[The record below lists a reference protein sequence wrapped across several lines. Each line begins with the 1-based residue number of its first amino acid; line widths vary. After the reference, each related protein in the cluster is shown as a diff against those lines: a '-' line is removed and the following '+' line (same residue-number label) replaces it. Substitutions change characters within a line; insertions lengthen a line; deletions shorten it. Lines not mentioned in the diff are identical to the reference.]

1 MGSATA
7 MLMGLVIYG
16 CAALVATQA
25 EHFIT
30 LLAARAVSAFGIAV
44 GSVVTQTILRDVFS
58 GNELGKVFSL
68 MGMGIA
74 ISPVLGMLLGGQLTL
89 VGGYRYVFFALFAL
103 ALVLL
108 VYNVFKLP
116 ETQTEKKPVKIMGL
130 GIRMLLDARIWQSA
144 LLIAVYN
151 IALFSYYQLGAF
163 QFSKL
168 GYGAEQFGY
177 SGIVLGIGT
186 LFGSFLNKA
195 LLSNRTPMST
205 LLWIAATSMALGAF
219 GVYCLIGSILF
230 VAPMM
235 LVVIAFGIAIPNILS
250 VALTDYKQEVGSAGA
265 LFGLV
270 YYLLIGGGL
279 ALAGTTQHL
288 GVVLVACSVTVA
300 LVTLFRKA

>member
-1 MGSATA
+1 MVIMLMFPQIVETLYSPALDSIAHSFNVSEAQAAQTLSVYFCAFALGVVVWGIAADKWGRRPA

-108 VYNVFKLP
+108 VYNVSSFQKHKLKRS
-116 ETQTEKKPVKIMGL
+116 Q
-130 GIRMLLDARIWQSA
+130 
-144 LLIAVYN
+144 
-151 IALFSYYQLGAF
+151 
-163 QFSKL
+163 
-168 GYGAEQFGY
+168 
-177 SGIVLGIGT
+177 
-186 LFGSFLNKA
+186 
-195 LLSNRTPMST
+195 
-205 LLWIAATSMALGAF
+205 
-219 GVYCLIGSILF
+219 
-230 VAPMM
+230 
-235 LVVIAFGIAIPNILS
+235 
-250 VALTDYKQEVGSAGA
+250 
-265 LFGLV
+265 
-270 YYLLIGGGL
+270 
-279 ALAGTTQHL
+279 
-288 GVVLVACSVTVA
+288 
-300 LVTLFRKA
+300 